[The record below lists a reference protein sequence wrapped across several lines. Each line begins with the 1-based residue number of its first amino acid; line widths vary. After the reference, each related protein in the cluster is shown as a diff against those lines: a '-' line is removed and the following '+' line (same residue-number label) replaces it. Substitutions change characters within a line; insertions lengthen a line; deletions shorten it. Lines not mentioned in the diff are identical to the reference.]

1 MRLGF
6 QQNDLDSSTGLSL
19 SGSFRKSATA
29 FGQDDVTPG
38 QSLDGSF
45 RKSDAGFL
53 HNDLDMY
60 LSENVDGSF
69 RKSKTGVCKGSSGL
83 LSCNNFAPL
92 SKRACKAI
100 KDYTRNLADPELF
113 IQSLEDW
120 ILENSLADSNNG
132 EQYSFN
138 SPFQI
143 DELCQLDF
151 ALEGTSFQQLFRMPT
166 CIYNSSDLKEEQYF
180 ALEDFLHTMAV
191 GLWRT
196 FWHKNSPWPFLVS
209 CARHPRSRFYS
220 LDKAISKG
228 KVGDLSGA
236 ALIGRTGNDAHIHW
250 DQVVQFTLF
259 KSDIMLGNKLGIS
272 SNALC
277 EALFYG
283 FHILVSRRL
292 SKHCTFTDDSVFILV
307 VDSKFG
313 AVVRLRGDLRQLE
326 LDVDNPYQAVAEWIK
341 LHSEVSVSPV
351 DRIWNKLGNANWG
364 DLGTLQLLLATFYS
378 IVQCGGP
385 PRRSIALIA
394 SDHSLRLQKR
404 RIECHLLESDSG
416 NPPSQHYGAQ
426 HGEIEE
432 LEHDD
437 NPSIRHHHQSA
448 HLMLQEGDLIRLE
461 DHQLVEKTF
470 QIQEALV
477 DEKSLCYSAVDVE
490 NPTQLLTLYVGA
502 HPSKLEPSW
511 EDMSLWYQV
520 QRQTKVLNILRQAGI
535 SSKYLPE
542 IVASGKMLHPGSCV
556 KQSPSEKCDHPWCGT
571 PVLVTFPV
579 GEPLSSIVAQDGPLS
594 SEEATRCCRDCLA
607 ALRSAKMVNI
617 QHGDIC
623 PENIVRV
630 SNSQGSSSSFFYVP
644 ISWGRAVLE
653 ERDSPAMNLLFS
665 SSHALQHGKLCP
677 SSDVESLIYLVYFLC
692 GGNMQQQDSIE
703 SALQWRQRSW
713 AKRHIQRHLGE
724 VSAILKAFADYV
736 DTLCG
741 TPYLVDYDG
750 WLKRL
755 DKAVNE
761 STDKGKLIDEIT
773 INMKIEDAS
782 GISEGGSFTSF
793 QTNISERD
801 LQS

>member
-19 SGSFRKSATA
+19 SGSFRKSASA
-29 FGQDDVTPG
+29 FLQSDITSG

-45 RKSDAGFL
+45 RKSNTGFL
-53 HNDLDMY
+53 QNDLDMY
-60 LSENVDGSF
+60 LSETLAGSF
-69 RKSKTGVCKGSSGL
+69 RKSKAGVCKGSSGL
-83 LSCNNFAPL
+83 SSLTNFAPL
-92 SKRACKAI
+92 SKRASKAI
-100 KDYTRNLADPELF
+100 KDYTRNLVDPELF
-113 IQSLEDW
+113 TQSLEDW
-120 ILENSLADSNNG
+120 ILENSLTDSNSG

-143 DELCQLDF
+143 DELRQLDF
-151 ALEGTSFQQLFRMPT
+151 ALEGTFFQQLFRMPT
-166 CIYNSSDLKEEQYF
+166 SFYNSSDLKEEEYF
-180 ALEDFLHTMAV
+180 ALEDFLHTMAD

-196 FWHKNSPWPFLVS
+196 FWHKNSPPPFLVS
-209 CARHPRSRFYS
+209 CARNPRSRFYS
-220 LDKAISKG
+220 LDKAISRG

-236 ALIGRTGNDAHIHW
+236 ALIGRTGNDAHVHW

-292 SKHCTFTDDSVFILV
+292 SKHRSVTDDSVFIPV
-307 VDSKFG
+307 MDSKFG
-313 AVVRLRGDLRQLE
+313 AVVRLTGDLRQLE
-326 LDVDNPYQAVAEWIK
+326 VDVDNPYQAVVEWIK

-364 DLGTLQLLLATFYS
+364 DLGTLQLLMATFYS
-378 IVQCGGP
+378 VVQCGGP
-385 PRRSIALIA
+385 PRRSIASLA

-404 RIECHLLESDSG
+404 RIECHLLESDGG
-416 NPPSQHYGAQ
+416 NPPSQEYRTHY
-426 HGEIEE
+426 GEIEE
-432 LEHDD
+432 IEHDG
-437 NPSIRHHHQSA
+437 NPSLRDHHHQSS
-448 HLMLQEGDLIRLE
+448 HLMMLQEGDLIQLE
-461 DHQLVEKTF
+461 DQQLGEKSF
-470 QIQEALV
+470 QIQDPMI
-477 DEKSLCYSAVDVE
+477 DEKSLSYSAVDVE

-520 QRQTKVLNILRQAGI
+520 QRQTKVLNILKQAGI

-556 KQSPSEKCDHPWCGT
+556 KQSPGEKCDHPWCGT
-571 PVLVTFPV
+571 PVLVTFPI
-579 GEPLSSIVAQDGPLS
+579 GEPLLSIVTQDGPFS

-607 ALRSAKMVNI
+607 ALRTAKMANI

-623 PENIVRV
+623 PENVVRV
-630 SNSQGSSSSFFYVP
+630 SDFRGSISSFLYVP
-644 ISWGRAVLE
+644 VSWGRAVLE

-677 SSDVESLIYLVYFLC
+677 SSDVESLVYLLYFLC
-692 GGNMQQQDSIE
+692 GGNMQMQDSIE
-703 SALQWRQRSW
+703 SALQWRQKSW

-741 TPYLVDYDG
+741 TPYPVDYDG

-755 DKAVNE
+755 DKVVNE
-761 STDKGKLIDEIT
+761 STDKGKLVEDMT
-773 INMKIEDAS
+773 ANMRIEDVAGSS
-782 GISEGGSFTSF
+782 GISEGGSLT
-793 QTNISERD
+793 
-801 LQS
+801 